1 MSSYS
6 NFIHNSQKLLT
17 TQMSTNLKMDKQ
29 IVVYT
34 YSRILLNN
42 NVYVDTYSKMDES
55 QKYADKSIYA
65 IRVLKNLEQA
75 KLSIVT

>member
-1 MSSYS
+1 
-6 NFIHNSQKLLT
+6 
-17 TQMSTNLKMDKQ
+17 MSTNLKMDKQ
-29 IVVYT
+29 IVVYM

-55 QKYADKSIYA
+55 QKYANKSIYA

>member
-1 MSSYS
+1 
-6 NFIHNSQKLLT
+6 
-17 TQMSTNLKMDKQ
+17 MSTNLKMDKQ

>member
-1 MSSYS
+1 
-6 NFIHNSQKLLT
+6 
-17 TQMSTNLKMDKQ
+17 MSTNLKMDKQ

-55 QKYADKSIYA
+55 QKYANKSIYA